1 MYKSYGHSVRILE
14 KTQAGG
20 MKMKTRAILLLALMI
35 GGACMLIQSYQNV
48 TEREFTQDLSQW
60 HHPFH
65 SLPLSKPA
73 ISGVPSESWIV
84 DDPGE
89 IEALLHFLEGY
100 HFRKLKPE
108 EIDVT
113 DEIDQFSIRLQDEE
127 NNSITII
134 INENLIIQNSSL
146 YYEVVDGPLDTDW
159 LVQFILDN
167 HL

>member
-1 MYKSYGHSVRILE
+1 
-14 KTQAGG
+14 
-20 MKMKTRAILLLALMI
+20 MKTRAILLLALMF
-35 GGACMLIQSYQNV
+35 GGAYMMIQSYQDE
-48 TEREFTQDLSQW
+48 TERELTQVLSQW
-60 HHPFH
+60 RNPFH
-65 SLPLSKPA
+65 SLTISKPA
-73 ISGVPSESWIV
+73 LSGVPSDSWIV
-84 DDPGE
+84 DDPDE

-134 INENLIIQNSSL
+134 ISENLIIQNSSL
-146 YYEVVDGPLDTDW
+146 YYEVVDGPIDTDW

>member
-1 MYKSYGHSVRILE
+1 
-14 KTQAGG
+14 
-20 MKMKTRAILLLALMI
+20 MKTRAILLLALML
-35 GGACMLIQSYQNV
+35 GGAYMMIQSYQDE
-48 TEREFTQDLSQW
+48 TEREFTQVLSQW
-60 HHPFH
+60 HNPFH
-65 SLPLSKPA
+65 SLTFSIPA
-73 ISGVPSESWIV
+73 ISGVPSDSWIV
-84 DDPGE
+84 DDPDE
-89 IEALLHFLEGY
+89 IETLLHFLEGY
-100 HFRKLKPE
+100 HFRKIKPE

-134 INENLIIQNSSL
+134 ITENLIIQNSSL